1 MVEDVDQEIPFEDVD
16 KIEEEELPYDEEED
30 FPCQK

>member
-16 KIEEEELPYDEEED
+16 KIEEELPYDEEED